1 MSKTAA
7 IASTPNPD
15 VFPNSGVCLIEDV
28 LPGVGQFRGSGVVIG
43 PHTILTASHV
53 LWDADSGVGASSAE
67 ITLGSE
73 VVSGRMSFH
82 YNRIDDRD
90 DSLSRTGSARD
101 FAIITTARDL
111 SRFGAFDIAT
121 DFSGGAVNVSGYPAV
136 SGLRQ
141 VKTKGSVTPGVS
153 ASVLNYDGFSL
164 APGYSG
170 GPIWTNRGTSVDPDP
185 AVAGLVST
193 TRWGT
198 QLTQADVRQI
208 RRWEAAD
215 TGLYTDAAASSPVD
229 TATARSLASDVQAS
243 AAAFITGQGAISPG
257 IDSAHVTT
265 EMAAPHHA
273 TDLGLFAGLNIHDS
287 VGSPRSSTH
296 RG

>member
-15 VFPNSGVCLIEDV
+15 VFPNSGVCLIEDT
-28 LPGVGQFRGSGVVIG
+28 LPGVGEFRGSGVIIG
-43 PHTILTASHV
+43 PHTILTAAHV
-53 LWDADSGVGASSAE
+53 LWDADAGVGASSAE
-67 ITLGSE
+67 ITVGSE

-82 YNRIDDRD
+82 YNRVDDRD
-90 DSLSRTGSARD
+90 DSLSRAGSARD
-101 FAIITTARDL
+101 FAIISTAGDL

-121 DFSGGAVNVSGYPAV
+121 DFAGGAVNVSGYPAV
-136 SGLRQ
+136 RGIRQ

-170 GPIWTNRGTSVDPDP
+170 GPIWINQGTSADPDP

-208 RRWEAAD
+208 GRWEAAD
-215 TGLYTDAAASSPVD
+215 AGLYTDAAASAPVG
-229 TATARSLASDVQAS
+229 AAPARSLSSHVQTS

-257 IDSAHVTT
+257 IDAGHAST
-265 EMAAPHHA
+265 EMTAPHQR
-273 TDLGLFAGLNIHDS
+273 TEFGIFAGVSNHD
-287 VGSPRSSTH
+287 GSPRLSAH
-296 RG
+296 HG